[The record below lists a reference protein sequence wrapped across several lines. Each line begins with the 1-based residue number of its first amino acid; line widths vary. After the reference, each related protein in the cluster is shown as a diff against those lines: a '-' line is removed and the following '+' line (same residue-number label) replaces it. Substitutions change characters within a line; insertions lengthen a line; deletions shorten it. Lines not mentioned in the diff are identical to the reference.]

1 MNPAR
6 VILVMCVRVYQRV
19 LSPALMVIFGPMA
32 GCRFEPTCS
41 QYAAEAVERHGAL
54 RGSWLAS
61 QRLCRCHPWGGCG
74 HDPVPPSRIY
84 RTTDSSE
91 VVSLSAAPV
100 TLVTAA
106 ALPAERP

>member
-6 VILVMCVRVYQRV
+6 VILVMWVRVYQRV
-19 LSPALMVIFGPMA
+19 LSPALVVIFGPMA

-41 QYAAEAVERHGAL
+41 QYAAEAVKRHGAL

>member
-1 MNPAR
+1 VNPAR
-6 VILVMCVRVYQRV
+6 GILVLCVRVYQRV

-41 QYAAEAVERHGAL
+41 QYAVEALERHGAL

-61 QRLCRCHPWGGCG
+61 RRLCRCNPWGGCG
-74 HDPVPPSRIY
+74 HDPVPPSRKY

-106 ALPAERP
+106 ALPADRP